1 MAKITKP
8 NPFEKGTKQYK
19 MFQALVSGKPTP
31 YADIVEAVNDVI
43 ANRTMGN
50 FIRDIEKKGLR
61 LHRTRTPE
69 EGVVYTMLEGDA
81 AKGVKKL
88 GVVPGSYKE
97 KAANAT
103 KRTAKKASAPIKKA
117 AAKSTAPATKAA
129 PVKKATAK
137 PVKAAAK
144 AAPSKQPKKRPVRG
158 SGEEVAVETAT
169 KNTPK
174 KATKLGL
181 KIKPKA

>member
-61 LHRTRTPE
+61 LNRTRTPE
-69 EGVVYTMLEGDA
+69 EGVVYTLLEGDA

-103 KRTAKKASAPIKKA
+103 KRTTKKASAPIKKA
-117 AAKSTAPATKAA
+117 AAKSAAPTTKAA
-129 PVKKATAK
+129 PAK
-137 PVKAAAK
+137 KAAAK
-144 AAPSKQPKKRPVRG
+144 AAPSKQPKKRQVRG
-158 SGEEVAVETAT
+158 DGEEAAVETAT
-169 KNTPK
+169 KSTPK